1 LETISIAF
9 LVAVKFSD
17 ILLICTLFIIS
28 TTTPQHIVC
37 FESNIF
43 IFICRG
49 SAFVFSHST
58 SNKNIRINSLLFLAN
73 NQKAKIIIARNQKY
87 YYF

>member
-1 LETISIAF
+1 LEAIPIAF
-9 LVAVKFSD
+9 LVAKVFRYTS
-17 ILLICTLFIIS
+17 IICTLFIIS

-87 YYF
+87 YF